1 MLAGLVVALTLLMA
15 AYLTSAPLFLG
26 LCCVLVVMAS
36 VGLTSLMAGT
46 AATDFGGRKATAT
59 CSGIVDG
66 CTYLGSA
73 IQSFC
78 IGSLVPSEKAGEA
91 ATFLGLTRDWHW
103 WPLFMVPF
111 AVIGL
116 GVAMKLWHDLP
127 EATRRYNKQ
136 KAAKDVP
143 IITG

>member
-1 MLAGLVVALTLLMA
+1 MLSALVVALTLLMA
-15 AYLTSAPLFLG
+15 AYLFSAPLFLG

-59 CSGIVDG
+59 CSGVVDG

-73 IQSFC
+73 IQSYF
-78 IGSLVPSEKAGEA
+78 IGHLAPGEA
-91 ATFLGLTRDWHW
+91 AGAATVFLGLPRDWHW

-111 AVIGL
+111 ALL
-116 GVAMKLWHDLP
+116 GVGVAIKLWHRLP
-127 EATRRYNKQ
+127 EATRRFNAGQ
-136 KAAKDVP
+136 RP
-143 IITG
+143 PSQM